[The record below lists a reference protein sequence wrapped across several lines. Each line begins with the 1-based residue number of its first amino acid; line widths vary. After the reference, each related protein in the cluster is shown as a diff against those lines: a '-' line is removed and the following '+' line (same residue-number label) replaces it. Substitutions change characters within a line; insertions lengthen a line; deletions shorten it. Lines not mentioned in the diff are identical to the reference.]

1 MDGGSAHGM
10 IIEDL
15 TSDGEGVGSIE
26 GKKVFVDGAL
36 PGEEVEIELTENR
49 RRFAKAKLKTI
60 VRRSPHRVDPI
71 CPLFGTC
78 GGCQIMHLS
87 YPEQLNWK
95 RKRVKDALQRIGGLK
110 VEVAECVPSPDQL
123 GYRNKIHLHQGGFHK
138 RHSHEIVAVEKCYIQ
153 NELGEKYLPKTK
165 HAHEAIIRTAGGE
178 VLVEI
183 DGVCNR
189 PFIIEQLG
197 ELKFKIRPHDFFQ
210 VNPKQAYALYQK
222 AIGNLQL
229 GKVLDA
235 YCGVG
240 TMSLFAAKRSEEVLG
255 IEVVESAVESAKENA
270 RLNGIENAVFKC
282 GKVEKLLPKLG
293 RFDTIFLNPPRGGVE
308 REGIE
313 TLLKHPP
320 ERLIYISCDPAT
332 LARDLKLLGPK
343 FAIEEV
349 TPFDM
354 FPQTIHVETLVLLC
368 YNKSL

>member
-1 MDGGSAHGM
+1 M

-15 TSDGEGVGSIE
+15 TSNGEGVGSVD

-49 RRFAKAKLKTI
+49 KRFAKAKLKRI
-60 VRRSPHRVDPI
+60 VRPSPHRVDPI

-78 GGCQIMHLS
+78 GGCQLMHLS

-95 RKRVKDALQRIGGLK
+95 RKRVHDALTRIGGLK
-110 VEVAECVPSPDQL
+110 VEVAECTASPDQL

-138 RHSHEIVAVEKCYIQ
+138 RHSHEIVPVDRCYIH
-153 NELGEKYLPKTK
+153 NELGEKSLPLTK
-165 HAHEAIIRTAGGE
+165 NSTEAIIRTANGE

-197 ELKFKIRPHDFFQ
+197 SLRFKIGPRDFFQ
-210 VNPKQAYALYQK
+210 VNPKQAYQLYRH
-222 AIGNLQL
+222 AIGSATL

-240 TMSLFAAKRSEEVLG
+240 TLSLFAAKHSKEVLG

-270 RLNGIENAVFKC
+270 RLNGIENVVFKC

-293 RFDTIFLNPPRGGVE
+293 SFDTIFLNPPRGGVE
-308 REGIE
+308 PQVVEA
-313 TLLKHPP
+313 LLKTPP
-320 ERLIYISCDPAT
+320 KRLIYISCDPAT
-332 LARDLKLLGPK
+332 LARDLKLLGQK
-343 FAIEEV
+343 FVIEEV
-349 TPFDM
+349 IPFDM
-354 FPQTIHVETLVLLC
+354 FPQTIHVETLVNLC
-368 YNKSL
+368 YNNSL